1 MKFLTIIKGAS
12 ERLKDKN
19 FLEIGGRPLWEY
31 SLESLGAE
39 EVFIN
44 TDVPDKLNPKGV
56 STTVHLVA
64 REQHHIDWEAQAAER
79 GSPVNS
85 MLGSFF
91 RDFVVDGTEPVVL
104 FHVTSPFLRME
115 SVMQA
120 VERLDS
126 YASVSSVQRVQD
138 FAWLD
143 NGSSPKPINFD
154 ASRVS
159 RTQDL
164 PSIFLSRGAFFIVSK
179 DEFMKTETRNPEP
192 HGFFE
197 LDPIQALEID
207 TPEDYELA
215 KIVAEG
221 LRHL

>member
-1 MKFLTIIKGAS
+1 MKFLTIIKGDS
-12 ERLKDKN
+12 ERLPGKN
-19 FLEIGGRPLWEY
+19 FLEIGGMPLWAY
-31 SLESLGAE
+31 SLENLGAR

-44 TDVPDKLNPKGV
+44 TDVPNRVEFKDL
-56 STTVHLVA
+56 STKVHLIA
-64 REQHHIDWEAQAAER
+64 REQRHIEWEAQAAER

-85 MLGSFF
+85 ILEDFF
-91 RDFVVDGTEPVVL
+91 RDFVVDNTEPVVL

-115 SVMQA
+115 SVVQA
-120 VERLDS
+120 VEMLAN

-138 FAWLD
+138 FAWLGG
-143 NGSSPKPINFD
+143 GSGPQPINFD
-154 ASRVS
+154 TSVVA

-164 PSIFLSRGAFFIVSK
+164 QPIFLSRGAFFLVSK
-179 DEFMKTETRNPEP
+179 SAFMKTGTRNPEP

-215 KIVAEG
+215 KIVAES

>member
-1 MKFLTIIKGAS
+1 MKFFTIIKGAS

-31 SLESLGAE
+31 SLENLGAE

-44 TDVPDKLNPKGV
+44 TDAPYKLALNGL
-56 STTVHLVA
+56 STEVHLIE
-64 REQHHIDWEAQAAER
+64 REQRHIEWEAEAAER

-91 RDFVVDGTEPVVL
+91 RDFVADGAEPVVL

-120 VERLDS
+120 VERLNS
-126 YASVSSVQRVQD
+126 FASVSSVQRLQD
-138 FAWLD
+138 FAWVET
-143 NGSSPKPINFD
+143 GSRTQPVNFD
-154 ASRVS
+154 SSRVS

-179 DEFMKTETRNPEP
+179 DEFIKTETRNPEP

-215 KIVAEG
+215 KVVAEG